1 MKTNLQNISKK
12 LAHARYNR
20 KFLPKISKSLISN
33 PNIAAQ
39 ICRHAEMEL
48 LWNPIGF
55 KAGATNKSMWKKLKA
70 KKPFFSYLYKLRFWG
85 KDDEN
90 DIPQGEKRFRVRIV
104 ELENGSKVY
113 IDYPDETINKT
124 KTAQSI
130 INILYD
136 YLKS

>member
-1 MKTNLQNISKK
+1 MPNKIKILGDKIAK
-12 LAHARYNR
+12 ARFKR

-70 KKPFFSYLYKLRFWG
+70 KKPFFSYLYEESTYKNKG
-85 KDDEN
+85 K
-90 DIPQGEKRFRVRIV
+90 IC
-104 ELENGSKVY
+104 L
-113 IDYPDETINKT
+113 
-124 KTAQSI
+124 
-130 INILYD
+130 LYTSPSPRD
-136 YLKS
+136 RTRSRMPSSA

>member
-1 MKTNLQNISKK
+1 LNNKIKILGDKI
-12 LAHARYNR
+12 AEARFKR

-70 KKPFFSYLYKLRFWG
+70 KNLS
-85 KDDEN
+85 
-90 DIPQGEKRFRVRIV
+90 FRICM
-104 ELENGSKVY
+104 KKAH
-113 IDYPDETINKT
+113 TKT
-124 KTAQSI
+124 KAKCLFKAT
-130 INILYD
+130 
-136 YLKS
+136 